1 MSRTRIIASSMVLDI
16 DSLPTD
22 AAQLHA
28 IIHAKRAQSA
38 VWIAEVER
46 ERDRLRAI
54 IGALKRHRFGR
65 RSERLVL
72 DQLAL
77 TLEDLEQMVGSAE
90 AAEDRHNTR
99 SARMSRRRKVN
110 RGALPAHLP
119 RIERVIDVADTT
131 SPCCVGAM
139 HKIGDDIAERLI

>member
-1 MSRTRIIASSMVLDI
+1 MSRARIMASSMVLDT

-28 IIHAKRAQSA
+28 IIHAQLAQSA
-38 VWIAEVER
+38 VWIAEVES

-54 IGALKRHRFGR
+54 VEALKRHRLGR
-65 RSERLVL
+65 RSERLVS

-77 TLEDLEQMVGSAE
+77 TLEDLEQMVGAAE
-90 AAEDRHNTR
+90 AAEDRHDTR

-110 RGALPAHLP
+110 RGAARTPA
-119 RIERVIDVADTT
+119 A
-131 SPCCVGAM
+131 G
-139 HKIGDDIAERLI
+139 